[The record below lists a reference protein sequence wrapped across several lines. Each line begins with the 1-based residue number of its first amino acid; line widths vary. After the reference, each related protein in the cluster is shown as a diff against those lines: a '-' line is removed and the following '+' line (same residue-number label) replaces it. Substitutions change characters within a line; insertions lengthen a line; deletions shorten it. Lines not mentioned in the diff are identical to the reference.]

1 MKNAAECAAHHTCKT
16 MKEPECVSFTLNAN
30 IQKTFQNRWFKCI

>member
-30 IQKTFQNRWFKCI
+30 IQKNISKQTV